1 MLASPGKTRP
11 HFPRFRLALFPMN
24 PLPYRGCLAAV
35 WLAAAGLAFAQAND
49 ALLHKLVE
57 KGILT
62 TDEAK
67 QLQAESNQNFTTAHA
82 AKTGMP
88 EWVTR
93 LQFSGDLRVRFN
105 SDQFANAT
113 AVTRDRWRYRARFGW
128 LATLKDDFEVGL
140 RFGSGDL
147 DSPLGPG
154 GGALSYYQTLQN
166 NAAKKGVFLDQ
177 AFGRWT
183 AWRTDAWK
191 LALTAGKMPEP
202 FEFSEIGLG
211 FDPDYTPEGLAL
223 HLEFKPSAR
232 HTLRWINAFLVLD
245 ELAAATDD
253 PYLLGSQVR
262 LDSMWS
268 KQWST
273 SLGLLWLGF
282 ENTDRLSNS
291 AVPNANV
298 GNWRVIPAG
307 TNALDAV
314 PQYEFAPVMVDAAV
328 TCRFARGPLH
338 PGPFPVRVSGAYQY
352 NPEAP
357 ASAHNYAWSGGL
369 FLGKAGK
376 AGTWELAYCYKW
388 IGANAVWE
396 EVIDDDFGGYWA
408 STAGRNFASGARG
421 FFTGTNA
428 RGHVTRLSYSP
439 RDFLTL
445 SLRWYHLG
453 LIDEPLVASG
463 TDADSTVDR
472 FMVEADLR
480 F

>member
-1 MLASPGKTRP
+1 MKTLKPGLCSMAVLLTATTIALAQS
-11 HFPRFRLALFPMN
+11 N
-24 PLPYRGCLAAV
+24 E
-35 WLAAAGLAFAQAND
+35 

-62 TDEAK
+62 TEEAK
-67 QLQAESNQNFTTAHA
+67 QLRAETDRDFTAAHRS
-82 AKTGMP
+82 KTGMP
-88 EWVTR
+88 EWVTS

-105 SDQFANAT
+105 SDQFANA
-113 AVTRDRWRYRARFGW
+113 AGVTRDRWRYRARFGW
-128 LATLKDDFEVGL
+128 LATMRDHFEVGL

-166 NAAKKGVFLDQ
+166 NASKKGVFLDQ

-183 AWRTDAWK
+183 ALRTDEWK

-202 FEFSEIGLG
+202 FEFFETGLG
-211 FDPDYTPEGLAL
+211 FDPDYTPEGLAWNV
-223 HLEFKPSAR
+223 EFKPSTR
-232 HTLRWINAFLVLD
+232 HTLRWVNAFLVLD

-253 PYLLGSQVR
+253 PFLLGSQLR
-262 LDSMWS
+262 LDSQWS

-282 ENTDRLSNS
+282 ENTDRLSNG

-298 GNWRVIPAG
+298 GNWRVIPSG

-314 PQYEFAPVMVDAAV
+314 PQYDFAPLMVDAAV
-328 TCRFARGPLH
+328 TYQFARGPLH
-338 PGPFPVRVSGAYQY
+338 PGPFPVRVSGAYQH

-357 ASAHNYAWSGGL
+357 ASAHNYAWSAGL
-369 FLGKAGK
+369 FLGKAGR

-408 STAGRNFASGARG
+408 STAGRNFASSARG

-445 SLRWYHLG
+445 SLRWYHMG
-453 LIDEPLVASG
+453 LIDEPLAGPGVD
-463 TDADSTVDR
+463 TDSTVDR